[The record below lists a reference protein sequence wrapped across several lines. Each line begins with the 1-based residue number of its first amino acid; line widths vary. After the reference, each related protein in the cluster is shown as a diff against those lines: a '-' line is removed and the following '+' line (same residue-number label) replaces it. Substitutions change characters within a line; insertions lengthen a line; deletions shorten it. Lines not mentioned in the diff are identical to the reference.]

1 MEQEAENP
9 DGGIFIPRCTVDGKW
24 QRAQCHKSTGYCW
37 CVNENTGHP
46 IGGTST
52 HGVAPECNF
61 EAERDIQGIIA
72 NSKIVFLIT
81 ITIPYTDVQS
91 YSVPSRALLLTL
103 KILINLRLFMLKFET
118 SFSYK
123 LLNVS
128 H

>member
-1 MEQEAENP
+1 MSLESHDCKSEESSALEQEAENP

-61 EAERDIQGIIA
+61 EAERDIQGTNENIKMCLYV
-72 NSKIVFLIT
+72 NCLNT
-81 ITIPYTDVQS
+81 IY
-91 YSVPSRALLLTL
+91 
-103 KILINLRLFMLKFET
+103 
-118 SFSYK
+118 
-123 LLNVS
+123 
-128 H
+128 